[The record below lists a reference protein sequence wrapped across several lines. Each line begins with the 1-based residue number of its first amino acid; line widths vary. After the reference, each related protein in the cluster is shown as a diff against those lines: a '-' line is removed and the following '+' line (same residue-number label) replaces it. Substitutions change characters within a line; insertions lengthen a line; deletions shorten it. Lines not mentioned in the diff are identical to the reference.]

1 MDQVLSIAMGLRRNP
16 ASSTL
21 PQLRERFGLLVDQH
35 QSSLL
40 RIAHHLCRG
49 DDQRAQDLVQEALI
63 SGYRAYLDGALAE
76 GSNARAWLARI
87 LTNAFLN
94 DYRRSKKLRNQVGLE
109 DLEVADPAEAADS
122 DLLRGVLDE
131 PVDQALRRLPEAQRM
146 CVVLVDLEGLDYAE
160 AAQALDCPVG
170 TIRSRLARA
179 RAALY
184 DDLFDYAKD
193 KGAVR

>member
-1 MDQVLSIAMGLRRNP
+1 MDQVLSIGMVDRRP
-16 ASSTL
+16 SSSPTL
-21 PQLRERFGLLVDQH
+21 PQLRERFALLVDQH

-63 SGYRAYLDGALAE
+63 SGYRSFLDGALAE

-94 DYRRSKKLRNQVGLE
+94 DYRRNKKLRNNVTLD
-109 DLEVADPAEAADS
+109 DLDVADPADAPDA
-122 DLLRGVLDE
+122 DLLHGVLDE
-131 PVDQALRRLPEAQRM
+131 PVDQALRRLPEAQRL

-160 AAQALDCPVG
+160 AAQTLDCPVG

-184 DDLFDYAKD
+184 DDLFEYAKD
-193 KGAVR
+193 KGAV